1 MSKQIVNIG
10 SAPNDGT
17 GDSIRVGMNKI
28 NLNFNEIYSAIG
40 NGTNVSDIQIS
51 NASASGNG
59 SIGYANRTLTF
70 TPPDLSG
77 YLTSV
82 QASNLNSISINAL
95 SDVDTVSSAP
105 SNGQALVWSTNKWVP
120 QTISSGGGSGIGI
133 SYSDLSVSYSAASG
147 VGTLTYNNTN
157 GTFTFAP
164 ADFSGYLTGIGTISG
179 HTDVQVSNPQVGE
192 VLKWDGVNWVNG
204 TDSTGTGGGGG
215 IAGVTVLDSGSS
227 VGTSAT
233 FDFGSNLT
241 ATLSSGTVTINAT
254 DTNTTYSQSAVSSGS
269 NVNLRLSGSDSVN
282 DDILV
287 TAGTNISISNVTA
300 AGFTVN
306 SSAYSRT
313 TGNATTAS
321 IGVGQAADLAIS
333 AAKTY
338 VLYSVQ
344 TNYPAWVTL
353 YVDTASR
360 TADASRL
367 ENTDPLPGSGVIAE
381 VITTSGNL
389 TQLITPGTIGFN
401 NDGTPSANV
410 YAKVVNKDSQSRAIQ
425 VTLKYLK
432 LED

>member
-1 MSKQIVNIG
+1 MSKQIINIG

-40 NGTNVSDIQIS
+40 DGTTASDIGIV

-82 QASNLNSISINAL
+82 QSSNLSSISINAL
-95 SDVDTVSSAP
+95 SDVDTATTSP
-105 SNGQALVWSTNKWVP
+105 SDGQALVWSTDKWIP

-164 ADFSGYLTGIGTISG
+164 ADFSGYLTGIGTISE
-179 HTDVQVSNPQVGE
+179 HTDVQVTSPQVGE
-192 VLKWDGVNWVNG
+192 VLKWDGANWVNG
-204 TDSTGTGGGGG
+204 VDSTGTGGAGG
-215 IAGVTVLDSGSS
+215 IEGVVFLDGGSNVGTAATLDFGTNLSATIENGVVTVD
-227 VGTSAT
+227 AT
-233 FDFGSNLT
+233 N
-241 ATLSSGTVTINAT
+241 
-254 DTNTTYSQSAVSSGS
+254 TNTTYSQSAVVSGS
-269 NVNLRLSGSDSVN
+269 NVNLRLSGSDTVN

-287 TAGTNISISNVTA
+287 TAGTNISISDVTT

-313 TGNATTAS
+313 TGINTTTS
-321 IGVGQAADLAIS
+321 IGVGQTADLTIS

-344 TNYPAWVTL
+344 TDYPAWVTL

-367 ENTDPLPGSGVIAE
+367 ENTDPLPGSGVVAE

-389 TQLITPGTIGFN
+389 TQLITPGTVGFN

-410 YAKVVNKDSQSRAIQ
+410 YARVVNKDSQSRAIQ